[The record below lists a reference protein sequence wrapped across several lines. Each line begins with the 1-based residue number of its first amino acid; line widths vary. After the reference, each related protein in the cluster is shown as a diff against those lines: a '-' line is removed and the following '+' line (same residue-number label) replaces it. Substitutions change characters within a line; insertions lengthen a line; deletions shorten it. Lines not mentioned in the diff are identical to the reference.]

1 MGIGRADRIAIDAA
15 GANPGSPA
23 PLDGVIEPQ
32 HQRSVRDEGG
42 QQHTKQDETGM
53 ATTPD
58 GTVQSPMIVLK
69 MVLVGQPHHPK
80 STRDR
85 SLAGGQNGPN
95 QKNLRTAPDTLG
107 KQRTKCKNDERQLR
121 RQGGHETFYKLS
133 VLYAQPV
140 LRMHDSD

>member
-53 ATTPD
+53 PTTPD

-69 MVLVGQPHHPK
+69 MMLVDNPI
-80 STRDR
+80 TRR
-85 SLAGGQNGPN
+85 ALVTVRLPGA
-95 QKNLRTAPDTLG
+95 RTAPIR
-107 KQRTKCKNDERQLR
+107 RTC
-121 RQGGHETFYKLS
+121 
-133 VLYAQPV
+133 AQPQTRWENRGRNA
-140 LRMHDSD
+140 RMMNASSAGRVGMQHFTSYLFYTLNAFAYA

>member
-69 MVLVGQPHHPK
+69 TMLTGQAHATQ
-80 STRDR
+80 STRDGP
-85 SLAGGQNGPN
+85 LAGGQNGPN
-95 QKNLRTAPDTLG
+95 QKNMGTAPDPL
-107 KQRTKCKNDERQLR
+107 
-121 RQGGHETFYKLS
+121 
-133 VLYAQPV
+133 
-140 LRMHDSD
+140 